1 MTGQSGASTETASIP
16 AQHRPEPERPHFDM
30 VLRGYDRIEVDEY
43 IEKLLTENAALRRE
57 LESSPAPQAAPTPR
71 PAAAQQ
77 APASSSYYDVDTPA
91 EDSFG
96 FRAEKLL
103 RLAEREAAEMRTR
116 ATRDAEAAESSAR
129 RRAEEQLRAAE
140 READEIRAR
149 ATQEAA
155 QLQKQAG
162 QEAARVTYLHRNTKE
177 ELRRLAGL
185 LNAELARPDPE
196 AAQPP
201 KAGETA
207 AEPQAGDAPRAPRPT
222 LRAADT
228 AVTLG
233 PGTVHPGARASN
245 L

>member
-1 MTGQSGASTETASIP
+1 
-16 AQHRPEPERPHFDM
+16 M

-57 LESSPAPQAAPTPR
+57 LETSAAQPAAPSPR
-71 PAAAQQ
+71 PAPAQQ
-77 APASSSYYDVDTPA
+77 GSAQQGSASSYYDVDTPA

-116 ATRDAEAAESSAR
+116 ATRDAEAAEAAAR

-140 READEIRAR
+140 REAAEIRTR

-155 QLQKQAG
+155 QVQKQAG
-162 QEAARVTYLHRNTKE
+162 QEAARVTYLHRSTKD

-185 LNAELARPDPE
+185 LNAELARPDPD
-196 AAQPP
+196 AADAPGTAD
-201 KAGETA
+201 KA
-207 AEPQAGDAPRAPRPT
+207 AEPRSGDAPRPT
-222 LRAADT
+222 LRPADT
-228 AVTLG
+228 ALTLG

-245 L
+245 H